1 MSTRVLKRF
10 LQMFCGHKFSW
21 PHSGVHG
28 RDYQVCLLCGSTYEY
43 DWRTMRRT
51 RRLAA
56 RPRADL
62 QRAFELSTTHTRTTS
77 SSGYRV

>member
-1 MSTRVLKRF
+1 MSTPVLKRF
-10 LQMFCGHKFSW
+10 LQMFCRHEFSW
-21 PHSGVHG
+21 PRSGVHG

-56 RPRADL
+56 IPRAEL
-62 QRAFELSTTHTRTTS
+62 QRAVELRNTQARTTS
-77 SSGYRV
+77 FSGHRV